1 MRKKKQQLIKKYLP
15 TKTYDVGENV
25 LILGTKKNGISNMKL
40 RHVIKGR
47 ICKKG
52 GNSMYKVKFQNPM
65 INLVASK
72 WISVEDTANLQQKHS
87 DKGRLFRK
95 MFLVPLSND

>member
-1 MRKKKQQLIKKYLP
+1 MRKKQQQLIKKYLP
-15 TKTYDVGENV
+15 TKTFDVGENV
-25 LILGTKKNGISNMKL
+25 PILGTKKDGISNTKL
-40 RHVIKGR
+40 RHVSKGR

-52 GNSMYKVKFQNPM
+52 ENSMYKVKFQNPM
-65 INLVASK
+65 TNLVASK
-72 WISVEDTANLQQKHS
+72 WISVEDIANLQQKHS